1 VAIGPDDPAAPRLAL
16 PEPIFWVDSKQELAV
31 VFMAQVPFATRV
43 SYRRVIKKLVYAAI
57 TD

>member
-1 VAIGPDDPAAPRLAL
+1 MWGGAAGTY
-16 PEPIFWVDSKQELAV
+16 FWVDPKRQLAV

-43 SYRRVIKKLVYAAI
+43 SYPRFIKQLVYAAI